1 MIEVDE
7 MKQKERVILVV
18 DDVASNAQ
26 LLATILQKNY
36 LTKIAL
42 DGVKALELAVMEPIP
57 DIILLDI
64 EMPGMDGF
72 EVLKRL
78 KENHNTKDIPV
89 IFVTGYDAVKDEE
102 RGLLEGAV
110 DYITKPIRPVIVR
123 ARINIHLTIKEQR
136 DKLIFAASHDLLSGL
151 YNRRHLQEEGDRRF
165 SSAVRHETPLSLIM
179 LDIDHFKKV
188 NDTYGH
194 VTGDKVIRAIA
205 QTLMRYKRN
214 EDFPARYGGEEFVI
228 LLDNCKLEDAVIK
241 AEYLRKHIEV
251 LMPEGI
257 KVTASFGVA
266 QLKDTHHN
274 FEEMIKEADEALYR
288 SKENGR
294 NRVTY

>member
-1 MIEVDE
+1 
-7 MKQKERVILVV
+7 MKHKERMILVV
-18 DDVASNAQ
+18 DDVSSNAQ
-26 LLATILQKNY
+26 LLATILEKNY
-36 LTKIAL
+36 RTKVAL
-42 DGVKALELAVMEPIP
+42 NGADALLLAVTEPIP

-64 EMPGMDGF
+64 EMPEMNGF

-78 KENHNTKDIPV
+78 KENHITKHIPV
-89 IFVTGYDAVKDEE
+89 IFVTGYDAVRDEE

-151 YNRRHLQEEGDRRF
+151 YNRRHLTEEGSRRF
-165 SSAVRHETPLSLIM
+165 SSAIRHQTPLSLIM

-194 VTGDKVIRAIA
+194 LVGDDVIRAVS
-205 QTLMRYKRN
+205 QVLLKYKRN
-214 EDFPARYGGEEFVI
+214 EDFAARYGGEEFVV
-228 LLDNCKLEDAVIK
+228 LLDNCKIEDAIYK
-241 AEYLRKHIEV
+241 AEQFREFIEN

-257 KVTASFGVA
+257 RVTSSFGVTE
-266 QLKDTHHN
+266 LKENQHSFDD
-274 FEEMIKEADEALYR
+274 MIKEADEALYR

-294 NRVTY
+294 NRVSY